1 MDELHDRQEQQERW
15 AQALHRLTTQNDQIL
30 QRLDELMGTVC
41 ASAVAVQS
49 KPPVKPT
56 GN

>member
-1 MDELHDRQEQQERW
+1 MDELHDRQQQQERW

-49 KPPVKPT
+49 KPPVSRP
-56 GN
+56 